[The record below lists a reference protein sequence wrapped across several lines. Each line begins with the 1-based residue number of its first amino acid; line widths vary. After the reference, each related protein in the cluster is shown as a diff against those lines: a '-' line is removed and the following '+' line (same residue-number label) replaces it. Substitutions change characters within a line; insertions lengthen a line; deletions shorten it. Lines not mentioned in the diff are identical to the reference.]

1 MTGATSSSQTQV
13 VDRRVTVD
21 HCIPVAMTA
30 PPTLSRAV
38 PFIRVAVSALLVG
51 VLVTQLPRDAFGDLS
66 ERWTTASWFWM
77 AAAIVATTA
86 ATTFGAARWH
96 SVAQVIGVRSSFR
109 QLVPHH
115 FAGQLVS
122 SVLPSSV
129 GGDAV
134 RAHRLGRESG
144 DRARSVSSVIIDRLS
159 GWAVLPTITLVA
171 FALNPGLLRLGGST
185 IWAVLI
191 SVGAMVVLAAMVV
204 SISPPGDHAGAGR
217 LRRLAAT
224 LRTSLLEVRRRPSSA
239 VEPLLLS
246 VCSTLMLVAAG
257 YLAGRAL
264 GIDLSPTAAMA
275 ILPVVLMVQILPLGV
290 GGLGLREGALVV
302 FLAPLGIAAAQAVI
316 LGISIHLLGATVGLL
331 GAPSLAT
338 APASAPGPVV
348 DGAGRS

>member
-1 MTGATSSSQTQV
+1 
-13 VDRRVTVD
+13 
-21 HCIPVAMTA
+21 MTA
-30 PPTLSRAV
+30 PPTLSRAI
-38 PFIRVAVSALLVG
+38 PFIRVAVSALLVS
-51 VLVTQLPRDAFGDLS
+51 VLVTQLPRDAFGDLA

-86 ATTFGAARWH
+86 ATAFGAARWH
-96 SVAQVIGVRSSFR
+96 SVASAIGVRSSFR

-122 SVLPSSV
+122 AVLPSSV

-144 DRARSVSSVIIDRLS
+144 DRTRSLSSVIIDRLS
-159 GWAVLPTITLVA
+159 GWVVLPTITLLA

-185 IWAVLI
+185 IWAVVI
-191 SVGAMVVLAAMVV
+191 SVGAMVAFAAMVV
-204 SISPPGDHAGAGR
+204 SISPPRHHEGAGR
-217 LRRLAAT
+217 LRRLAGT
-224 LRTSLLEVRRRPSSA
+224 LRSSIHEVRRRPSSA
-239 VEPLLLS
+239 VEPLVLS
-246 VCSTLMLVAAG
+246 VCSTMLLVAAG

-275 ILPVVLMVQILPLGV
+275 ILPVVLMVQIVPLGV

-316 LGISIHLLGATVGLL
+316 LGIAIHLLGATVGLL
-331 GAPSLAT
+331 GAPSLASS
-338 APASAPGPVV
+338 PASATERVT
-348 DGAGRS
+348 DGTSRP